1 MIVTRHDFVKGLSQT
16 LRTSCGVEPGWRLVI
31 AVSGG
36 ADSVALLRAVAAIA
50 GRKECRFDP
59 HIAHVQHHL
68 RPEAECEATFV
79 EQLAASLK
87 LPFHRRDITPAS
99 DTGTPGATGN
109 LEANARHQRYAA
121 LLEVAREV
129 DAEAVV
135 TAHHADDQLETI
147 LMRLIRGCSVRGLS
161 GMSVRR
167 RFGERWLLRPMLAV
181 DHAAAVSFLRDVGQ
195 SWCEDASNA
204 VLNRQRNRLRAEVLP
219 VLRDMRADAA
229 MKAGESA
236 QLAGQAANIAEHLL
250 RRTAN
255 RCVIAVG
262 KAERRIERLTAQRLP
277 DAMLSMLLRDQCLA
291 MGCPADQLTSRQMAT
306 MVRTVR
312 DQRGDERRFELA
324 GGVRVL
330 IDRHHARITS
340 LPV

>member
-1 MIVTRHDFVKGLSQT
+1 MMLARHDFVKGLSQS
-16 LRTSCGVEPGWRLVI
+16 LRTSCGVQPGWRLVV

-36 ADSVALLRAVAAIA
+36 ADSVALLHAVAAISV
-50 GRKECRFDP
+50 RKECRFDP

-68 RPEAECEATFV
+68 RPEAEREATFV

-87 LPFHRRDITPAS
+87 LPFHRRDITPA
-99 DTGTPGATGN
+99 DATGN

-147 LMRLIRGCSVRGLS
+147 LMRLIRGSSLRGLS

-167 RFGERWLLRPMLAV
+167 RFAERWLLRPMLAV
-181 DHAAAVSFLRDVGQ
+181 DHAAAVSFLRDIGQ

-229 MKAGESA
+229 IKAGESA
-236 QLAGQAANIAEHLL
+236 QLAGQAANIVEHLL

-255 RCVIAVG
+255 RCVMGAG
-262 KAERRIERLTAQRLP
+262 PHERRIERLTAQRLP

-330 IDRHHARITS
+330 IDRHHVRVVTS
-340 LPV
+340 SRT

>member
-1 MIVTRHDFVKGLSQT
+1 MMLARHDFVKGLSQS
-16 LRTSCGVEPGWRLVI
+16 LRTSCGVQPGWRLVV

-36 ADSVALLRAVAAIA
+36 ADSVALLRAVAAISA
-50 GRKECRFDP
+50 RKEWRLDA
-59 HIAHVQHHL
+59 HIAHIQHHL
-68 RPEAECEATFV
+68 RPEAEREATFV

-87 LPFHRRDITPAS
+87 LPFHRRDITPGA
-99 DTGTPGATGN
+99 PGAVGN

-121 LLEVAREV
+121 LLEIAREV

-147 LMRLIRGCSVRGLS
+147 LMRLIRGSSLRGLS

-167 RFGERWLLRPMLAV
+167 RFVERLLLRPMLAV
-181 DHAAAVSFLRDVGQ
+181 DHAAAVSFLRDMGQ

-219 VLRDMRADAA
+219 VLRDLRADAA
-229 MKAGESA
+229 IKAGESA
-236 QLAGQAANIAEHLL
+236 QLAGQAANIVEHLL

-255 RCVIAVG
+255 RRVIAAG
-262 KAERRIERLTAQRLP
+262 QHERRIERLTAQRLSGP
-277 DAMLSMLLRDQCLA
+277 LLSMLLRDQCLA

-330 IDRHHARITS
+330 IDRHHVRV
-340 LPV
+340 LRG